1 MSQIPP
7 QKFFSLEK
15 LLFIEKCRTD
25 VKPWWTK
32 VSISPVRNIILN
44 IWDPLFELMQI
55 KTQRSKNYLTIFF
68 MTKSRSFWKENWLGA
83 IKVTPKINKKQQKRS
98 LRIFNLPTIRCK
110 LQYFYK
116 HVVILYYTGPNFLTL
131 KVH

>member
-7 QKFFSLEK
+7 KKFFLLEK
-15 LLFIEKCRTD
+15 LLLIEKCRAD

-32 VSISPVRNIILN
+32 VSIFPVRNIILN

-55 KTQRSKNYLTIFF
+55 ETQRSKNDLTVFF
-68 MTKSRSFWKENWLGA
+68 MTKSWSFWKKNWLGT
-83 IKVTPKINKKQQKRS
+83 IKATPKINKTQLKKF
-98 LRIFNLPTIRCK
+98 LKIFKMQIAV
-110 LQYFYK
+110 FFK